1 MDLVDRELVTD
12 QMTLTVCYDIESLTD
27 PAIRAAYH
35 GEITTDR
42 YERSVRKQAHGTA
55 NLERQTSSAKRIG
68 DAAMD
73 LFDRIVNPKLLVRR
87 VNLTASRVHPKG

>member
-1 MDLVDRELVTD
+1 MLQCPYPFEKAKLIVREMTELLALDLVDRELVTD

-42 YERSVRKQAHGTA
+42 
-55 NLERQTSSAKRIG
+55 
-68 DAAMD
+68 
-73 LFDRIVNPKLLVRR
+73 
-87 VNLTASRVHPKG
+87 